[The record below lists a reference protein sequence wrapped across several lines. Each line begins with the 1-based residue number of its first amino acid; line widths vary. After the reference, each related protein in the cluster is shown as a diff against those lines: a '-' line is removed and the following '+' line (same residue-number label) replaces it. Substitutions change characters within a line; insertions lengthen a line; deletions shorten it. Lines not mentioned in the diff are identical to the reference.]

1 MPLSY
6 HNGVHPLLID
16 VNLQFLQAAGSLH
29 TYIHTYIHTCNVCH
43 VAGAKR
49 LGHPMPCF
57 ATPGLF
63 PGLEAAV
70 IKHAKATSTHHH
82 AQQLWNRQH
91 GAHAQGHRPMIV
103 TVGCNF
109 GGMFCILLLL
119 YAGSRSDNA
128 FLVTLHR
135 RVSTKWCRCR
145 KVEEDTCRLDS
156 CWFGIQV
163 VLLLWRFRGTFVDV
177 AIYAVGHWVAPE
189 IFLWRC
195 RQVHSCWM
203 PCMRRA
209 LAARGRRL
217 NMRLKVCRFAVSCAS
232 PEYILHLWHMLPEQE
247 DLEIWSSPVI

>member
-1 MPLSY
+1 MLRDSWALPR
-6 HNGVHPLLID
+6 
-16 VNLQFLQAAGSLH
+16 AG
-29 TYIHTYIHTCNVCH
+29 
-43 VAGAKR
+43 GAVGR
-49 LGHPMPCF
+49 DRHF
-57 ATPGLF
+57 
-63 PGLEAAV
+63 

-82 AQQLWNRQH
+82 TQQLWNRQH

-103 TVGCNF
+103 TVAGCNF

-232 PEYILHLWHMLPEQE
+232 PEYIFGTWVVAVTHAAGAGRPWNLIKPRH
-247 DLEIWSSPVI
+247 IIFKYTFAI